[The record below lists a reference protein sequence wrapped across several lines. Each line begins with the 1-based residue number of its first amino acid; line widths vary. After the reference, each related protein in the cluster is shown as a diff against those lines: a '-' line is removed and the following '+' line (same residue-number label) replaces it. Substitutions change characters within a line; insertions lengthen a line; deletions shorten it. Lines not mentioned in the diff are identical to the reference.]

1 MTTNMNGVHCHAS
14 AITTEMYGQRPSSV
28 KFVVIGPPGSSH
40 VAIWLAGPI
49 GCRRNRSQKPPT
61 TTGLM
66 NSGITTS
73 TIRMRRPRNGR
84 SIARAS
90 NRPRM
95 NSTAT
100 ADSARIAVTLT
111 EFHQTGSIRLSW
123 KLSRPTHGWS
133 FDTEKS
139 YSTNRT
145 QSEKTSG
152 KTERS
157 KTRETAGHTIRYLKW
172 RSAQE
177 ETAPDRLLLGGVA
190 SVISTPADTP
200 RC

>member
-1 MTTNMNGVHCHAS
+1 M
-14 AITTEMYGQRPSSV
+14 
-28 KFVVIGPPGSSH
+28 K
-40 VAIWLAGPI
+40 
-49 GCRRNRSQKPPT
+49 
-61 TTGLM
+61 
-66 NSGITTS
+66 SGITTS
-73 TIRMRRPRNGR
+73 TIRTGRPRNGR

-90 NRPRM
+90 SRPRM

-111 EFHQTGSIRLSW
+111 EFHQTGSIQLSR

-139 YSTNRT
+139 YSTNSTHR
-145 QSEKTSG
+145 EKASG
-152 KTERS
+152 KTESSR
-157 KTRETAGHTIRYLKW
+157 TRETAGHTSRYLKW

-190 SVISTPADTP
+190 SVISTPADT
-200 RC
+200 R